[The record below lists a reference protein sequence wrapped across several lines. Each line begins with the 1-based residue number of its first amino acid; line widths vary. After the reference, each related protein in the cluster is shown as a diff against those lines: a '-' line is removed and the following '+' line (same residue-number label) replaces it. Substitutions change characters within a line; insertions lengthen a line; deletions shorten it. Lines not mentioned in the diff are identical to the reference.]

1 MNKRS
6 HSDKG
11 RPGKRRDSR
20 DSGEKRGFGKDSG
33 PRKTWKKDD
42 SEGSSE
48 RRSYGKPKSDRFDSD
63 RRNSSRDRNDRSRDS
78 RGRDERPR
86 DGRFRDSRSNDRR
99 DRNERSD
106 DRRDRSD
113 RSRDDRSGDKRFR
126 DDRSG
131 DRRFRDDRSSDR
143 RERSDRSDDRRDRDD
158 RSRDDRSSD
167 RRFRDDRPRDGR
179 GRFKKKPGFN
189 KDRRRDD
196 SSEEKSP
203 RLKKTRNYRDK
214 DREIIGNWRED
225 LPEDR
230 KTSRKKPQDSK
241 RQVEPRQITE
251 EVRLNRYIANSGICS
266 RREAD
271 EFIEN
276 GAVTVNGQV
285 IKELGSRVQPGDEVR
300 FKGRIVLPEK
310 AVYIIMNKPKDCIT
324 TVDDPEGRRT
334 VMDIIS
340 DEVPER
346 VFPIGRL
353 DRNTTGVLLLTN
365 DGDLSQKLTHPSFGV
380 HKVYQATL
388 NKALTKTD
396 METLLKGVEL
406 EDGTAFMDEIAYLDE
421 SKSTV
426 GVEIHSGK
434 NRIIHRMFNHLG
446 YLVDKLDRV
455 SFAGLTKDRIKRG
468 EFRYLNEK
476 EVRILFKETG
486 KKQD

>member
-6 HSDKG
+6 FSDKG
-11 RPGKRRDSR
+11 KPGKRRDSR
-20 DSGEKRGFGKDSG
+20 DSGEKRGYGKDSG
-33 PRKTWKKDD
+33 PKKTWKKEG

-63 RRNSSRDRNDRSRDS
+63 RRNSSRDRNDRPRDDRSRDS
-78 RGRDERPR
+78 RGRDDRPR
-86 DGRFRDSRSNDRR
+86 DERSRDDRPRDSRFRDDRSNDRR
-99 DRNERSD
+99 DRNDRSRD
-106 DRRDRSD
+106 DKPREFRSRDSRDRND
-113 RSRDDRSGDKRFR
+113 RSRDDRPRDSRNR
-126 DDRSG
+126 DDRG
-131 DRRFRDDRSSDR
+131 DFKKREDRGDFKKRDFG
-143 RERSDRSDDRRDRDD
+143 
-158 RSRDDRSSD
+158 SRDNYKKSSGYD
-167 RRFRDDRPRDGR
+167 
-179 GRFKKKPGFN
+179 

-196 SSEEKSP
+196 RSEEKSP
-203 RLKKTRNYRDK
+203 RLKKTRNYKDK

-230 KTSRKKPQDSK
+230 KNSRKKPDSK
-241 RQVEPRQITE
+241 RQSEPRQITE

-276 GAVTVNGQV
+276 GAVTVNGEV

-310 AVYIIMNKPKDCIT
+310 AVYILMNKPKDCIT
-324 TVDDPEGRRT
+324 TLEDPEGRRT
-334 VMDIIS
+334 VMDIINE
-340 DEVPER
+340 EVPER
-346 VFPIGRL
+346 VFPVGRL

-365 DGDLSQKLTHPSFGV
+365 DGDLSQKLTHPSFGI

-406 EDGTAFMDEIAYLDE
+406 EDGQAYMDEIAYLDE
-421 SKSTV
+421 SKSVV

-476 EVRILFKETG
+476 EVRILFKESG

>member
-6 HSDKG
+6 FSDKG
-11 RPGKRRDSR
+11 KPGKRRDSR
-20 DSGEKRGFGKDSG
+20 DSGEKRGYGKDSG
-33 PRKTWKKDD
+33 PKKTWKKEG

-48 RRSYGKPKSDRFDSD
+48 RKSYGKPKSDRFDSD
-63 RRNSSRDRNDRSRDS
+63 RRNSSRDRNDRSRDDRSRDS
-78 RGRDERPR
+78 RGRDDRPREFRPR
-86 DGRFRDSRSNDRR
+86 D
-99 DRNERSD
+99 E
-106 DRRDRSD
+106 
-113 RSRDDRSGDKRFR
+113 RSRDDRPR
-126 DDRSG
+126 DS
-131 DRRFRDDRSSDR
+131 RFRDDRSSDR
-143 RERSDRSDDRRDRDD
+143 KDRNDRSRDDKPREFRPRDSRDRND
-158 RSRDDRSSD
+158 RSRDDRPRDSRNREDRGDFKKREDRGDFKKRDFGSRDNYKKSSGYD
-167 RRFRDDRPRDGR
+167 RDKRRDDR
-179 GRFKKKPGFN
+179 
-189 KDRRRDD
+189 
-196 SSEEKSP
+196 SEDKSP
-203 RLKKTRNYRDK
+203 RLKKTRNYKDK

-230 KTSRKKPQDSK
+230 KNSRKKPDSK
-241 RQVEPRQITE
+241 RHAEPRQITE

-276 GAVTVNGQV
+276 GAVTVNGEV

-310 AVYIIMNKPKDCIT
+310 AVYILMNKPKDCIT
-324 TVDDPEGRRT
+324 TLEDPEGRRT
-334 VMDIIS
+334 VMDIINE
-340 DEVPER
+340 EVPER
-346 VFPIGRL
+346 VFPVGRL

-365 DGDLSQKLTHPSFGV
+365 DGDLSQKLTHPSFGI

-406 EDGTAFMDEIAYLDE
+406 EDGQAYMDEIAYLDE
-421 SKSTV
+421 SKSVV

-476 EVRILFKETG
+476 EVRILFKESG